1 MTSSSSSASW
11 WAAILLA
18 LIAAALFACAAVAQ
32 QSAAAAAPEGALV
45 RGVLTSGRWW
55 AGVGGDL
62 GGYLVQV
69 AALAVGSVAVV
80 QPVLVSMLLFALP
93 LSARFS
99 GLRMRPSTWLAAFGL
114 TAALVVFVAVGEPT
128 EGDADAPWSAWAWPL
143 AAVVAIALVAVAVG
157 VRAGGRA
164 SRAALS
170 FGIAGGLLFGVAVA
184 FTKYVTDLVER
195 GLLVAATS
203 WQTYALVAAGVA
215 GFSLQQR
222 AFQAGPLAASLPAVT
237 IGEPLAAVVLGVLV
251 LQERIEVGGGRGVV
265 VAAAIAVMVVT
276 TVLLSRVQAGVGSA
290 GAARSGPLPSSQ

>member
-1 MTSSSSSASW
+1 MTASASSSI
-11 WAAILLA
+11 AIVLA

-32 QSAAAAAPEGALV
+32 QSAAAAVPDGALV
-45 RGVLTSGRWW
+45 RGVLRSGRWW

-99 GLRMRPSTWLAAFGL
+99 GLRMRPSTWLAALGL
-114 TAALVVFVAVGEPT
+114 TGALVAFVAVGEPT
-128 EGDADAPWSAWAWPL
+128 EGNADAPWSAWAWPL
-143 AAVVAIALVAVAVG
+143 AVVVGVALVAAAVG
-157 VRAGGRA
+157 VSAGRRA

-184 FTKYVTDLVER
+184 LTKYVTDLVER

-215 GFSLQQR
+215 GFYLQQR

-237 IGEPLAAVVLGVLV
+237 IGEPLAAVALGVVV
-251 LQERIEVGGGRGVV
+251 LQERIDVGGIRGPVV
-265 VAAAIAVMVVT
+265 IAALAVMVVT
-276 TVLLSRVQAGVGSA
+276 TIVLSRVQASA
-290 GAARSGPLPSSQ
+290 GEPQTARSRPLPDPQ

>member
-1 MTSSSSSASW
+1 VTAPASSSI
-11 WAAILLA
+11 AIVLA

-32 QSAAAAAPEGALV
+32 QSAAAAVPDGALV
-45 RGVLTSGRWW
+45 RGVLRSGRWW
-55 AGVGGDL
+55 AGVGGDV

-99 GLRMRPSTWLAAFGL
+99 GLRMRPSTWLAAVGL

-128 EGDADAPWSAWAWPL
+128 EGDADAPWAAWAWPL
-143 AAVVAIALVAVAVG
+143 AVVVGISLVAAAVG
-157 VRAGGRA
+157 ASAGRRA

-195 GLLVAATS
+195 GFLAAATS

-215 GFSLQQR
+215 GFYLQQR

-237 IGEPLAAVVLGVLV
+237 IGEPLAAVAL
-251 LQERIEVGGGRGVV
+251 GVV
-265 VAAAIAVMVVT
+265 VLDERIDVGGVRSPVVIAALAVMVLT
-276 TVLLSRVQAGVGSA
+276 TIALSRVQATA
-290 GAARSGPLPSSQ
+290 GEPRTARSRPVHDPQ

>member
-1 MTSSSSSASW
+1 MTSSASSSL
-11 WAAILLA
+11 AIVLA
-18 LIAAALFACAAVAQ
+18 LVAAALFACAAVAQ
-32 QSAAAAAPEGALV
+32 QSAAAAVPDGALV
-45 RGVLTSGRWW
+45 RGVLRSGRWW

-99 GLRMRPSTWLAAFGL
+99 GLRMRPSTWVAAVGL
-114 TAALVVFVAVGEPT
+114 TAALVIFVAVGEPT
-128 EGDADAPWSAWAWPL
+128 EGDADAPWSAWAAPL
-143 AAVVAIALVAVAVG
+143 AVVVGIALVAAAVG
-157 VRAGGRA
+157 VSARRRA

-215 GFSLQQR
+215 GFYLQQR

-237 IGEPLAAVVLGVLV
+237 IGEPLAAVALGVVV
-251 LQERIEVGGGRGVV
+251 LQERIDVGGVRGPVV
-265 VAAAIAVMVVT
+265 IAALAVMIVT
-276 TVLLSRVQAGVGSA
+276 TIALSRVQATA
-290 GAARSGPLPSSQ
+290 GEPQTARSPDGVPPAVG